1 MINFFVCLGVLM
13 MSVYLV
19 RQYLGDQR
27 SIQYAKTHLFDE
39 VLSLLDGAILKQEG
53 NDFPQV
59 SGSFAGY
66 EVKFSLIEDTV
77 AVRKIPPLWLMVT
90 VKGKVPINGTF
101 DLIVRPSNNE
111 FYSPAWQ
118 WNGNVQVPSHWPQH
132 AVIKYQDSLID
143 VAKIDHFVPILFAD
157 ERAKE
162 LLINPSVLRI
172 TYMAKQAERG
182 EYLIMRNSVF
192 SGEAIA
198 EEVVAKVLKQAIEIR
213 QLLEKDAYEPTI
225 QTQIT

>member
-1 MINFFVCLGVLM
+1 MIKILV
-13 MSVYLV
+13 SVAIFIMGLWLI
-19 RQYLGDQR
+19 RQYLHDQR
-27 SIQYAKTHLFDE
+27 SLKHAKAHLFDE
-39 VLSLLDGAILKQEG
+39 VLGLLDGAKLKQEA

-59 SGSFAGY
+59 SGIFLGY
-66 EVKFSLIEDTV
+66 EVKLVLIEDTL

-90 VKGKVPINGTF
+90 VKGKAAIQGSF
-101 DLIVRPSNNE
+101 DLMVRPSNNE

-118 WNGNVQVPSHWPQH
+118 WNGNMQAPSHWPQH

-143 VAKIDHFVPILFAD
+143 VSKIDDVVPKLFAD

-162 LLINPSVLRI
+162 LLITRSVLRI

-192 SGEAIA
+192 SGEAIPA
-198 EEVVAKVLKQAIEIR
+198 EIVEKVLKQAIEIR
-213 QLLEKDAYEPTI
+213 QSLEKDAV
-225 QTQIT
+225 